1 MDRWRI
7 NISMISL
14 SLLSWLSSGGKKL
27 VWRECFIPPHIYTLF
42 VFPTPNTLCWIL
54 PKPWHEKM
62 CLLSSTRKIKGL
74 RWSCVFAELSSLRPP
89 LRFSYESCVFSEV
102 TGRQHTCFLS
112 VESLLLIARLIVLLP
127 LFTNREK
134 PPWMGTSFLTTG
146 FPTILRC
153 R

>member
-7 NISMISL
+7 NINMISI

-42 VFPTPNTLCWIL
+42 VFLTPNTLCWIL

-102 TGRQHTCFLS
+102 TGRQHTSVFWVWRACSLSPGLLFYYQCLQTGRNPLEWALPFLPQAS
-112 VESLLLIARLIVLLP
+112 P
-127 LFTNREK
+127 LF
-134 PPWMGTSFLTTG
+134 
-146 FPTILRC
+146 
-153 R
+153 